1 LHRNSAFKVAYWICR
16 VERSK
21 NAVQLQVVN
30 TTKEPTMTERAAR
43 ILGGSIAEV
52 FRADWLANQR
62 ACGPIAAVDTWIR
75 NVLAQYSPVLN
86 REVCPFITPALERR
100 TIFYA
105 PVMGCRSP
113 DDVIAV
119 MEELITHF
127 EVLRPRNGPDAQ
139 LKVLVAIFVDVQP
152 EDAARIVIS
161 AHHELKNRCTER
173 GLMVGE
179 FGPGY
184 WLPSTRNAALNVGE
198 APVPVLVLR
207 HMIVSDRRFLLTED
221 RWIASW
227 ASRFGAGISK

>member
-1 LHRNSAFKVAYWICR
+1 
-16 VERSK
+16 
-21 NAVQLQVVN
+21 
-30 TTKEPTMTERAAR
+30 MTARAGR
-43 ILGGSIAEV
+43 TLGGSIV
-52 FRADWLANQR
+52 GLFRADWLTSQP
-62 ACGPIAAVDTWIR
+62 ACGPVTAVDTWIR

-86 REVCPFITPALERR
+86 RQVCPFITRALDRC

-105 PVMGCRSP
+105 PVTGCLSP
-113 DDVIAV
+113 DDVIVA
-119 MEELITHF
+119 MEELVSHF
-127 EVLRPRNGPDAQ
+127 EILRPRDGPDAK
-139 LKVLVAIFVDVQP
+139 LKTLVAIFVDVQP
-152 EDAARIVIS
+152 EDGARIVIS

-184 WLPSTRNAALNVGE
+184 WLPSTRNAAMNVGE

-227 ASRFGAGISK
+227 ASRFG